1 MTGADGMR
9 RLEQAFRT
17 LIEGAID
24 RRVAEPLRRLAASLP
39 APAPDA
45 AGPGLGPWQYRG
57 HPDQPFGAVSYAQFG
72 EDLVLVNLFHDLGV
86 ERPSFLDI
94 GAHHPVNCSNT
105 ALLYARGSRG
115 VNIEA
120 NPNLIPAFTEMRPE
134 DLTLNLGVGPAPG
147 RLDFYMIDEWSG
159 RNTFDAATARSFVAA
174 HPEFAIRE
182 VRQIEVVTLEE
193 VLQRHCDG
201 RWPDLLSIDVEGLD
215 LPILQGS
222 SFDRSNG
229 PRIICAEV
237 LSGDDRS
244 QAGGLSAVMRSKG
257 YRQVFRTA
265 GNAIFLADSGST
277 GQ

>member
-1 MTGADGMR
+1 MTGADKMGG
-9 RLEQAFRT
+9 LEQALLA
-17 LIEGAID
+17 LIEAAIE

-39 APAPDA
+39 APAPGA
-45 AGPGLGPWQYRG
+45 AEPGLGPWHYRG

-72 EDLVLVNLFHDLGV
+72 EDLVLLNLFHELGI

-115 VNIEA
+115 VNVEA
-120 NPNLIPAFTEMRPE
+120 NPNLIPAFAEMRPE
-134 DLTLNLGVGPAPG
+134 DLTLNLGVGPTPG

-159 RNTFDAATARSFVAA
+159 RNTFDGATAERFVAA

-182 VRQIEVVTLEE
+182 IRQIQVVTLEE
-193 VLQRHCDG
+193 VVQRHCGG

-215 LPILQGS
+215 LPILQGT
-222 SFDRSNG
+222 SFDRDNG

-237 LSGDDRS
+237 VSGDDRS
-244 QAGGLSAVMRSKG
+244 QAGGICAMMRARG
-257 YRQVFRTA
+257 YRQIFRTA
-265 GNAIFLADSGST
+265 GNALFLGDSGSP